1 VEYVVSTL
9 LPSHEWNT
17 LTLLSSQVTN
27 GNGIHCL
34 YCPPKSQME
43 MEYIVST
50 VTSGIRCLMALVT
63 AEWLAHWMLAR
74 NKAHFISSINM

>member
-1 VEYVVSTL
+1 
-9 LPSHEWNT
+9 
-17 LTLLSSQVTN
+17 
-27 GNGIHCL
+27 
-34 YCPPKSQME
+34 ME

-74 NKAHFISSINM
+74 NKAHFISSMNL

>member
-1 VEYVVSTL
+1 MLS
-9 LPSHEWNT
+9 LP
-17 LTLLSSQVTN
+17 SSQVM
-27 GNGIHCL
+27 GGIHCP

-63 AEWLAHWMLAR
+63 AEWLAHWTLAR
-74 NKAHFISSINM
+74 NKAHFISSMNESVIPQVHSPHFRLGPAM